1 MSTPEPKTPDAFSFP
16 VIGVMHS
23 CFMAKFGVPRQP
35 GLIPEA
41 TGYIELQPPFNQPN
55 TVRGLEQFSHLWLC
69 FVFHHNLRDGW
80 KATVRPPRLGGDT
93 RLGVF
98 ATRSPFRPSPIG
110 LSVVKLQHL
119 ELKDHGIIRIHVQG
133 QDLVDGTPI
142 IDIKPYIPYTD
153 AIPDA
158 NAGFAADSPSPT
170 HSPSHSPHTPNSSSR
185 PSNDTDSPPSGHS
198 HSRSSPPT
206 PDPPTRKTL
215 TVPTESSSTASK
227 SSGKWTATTPSSPM
241 SVKPPKINTPFF

>member
-158 NAGFAADSPSPT
+158 NAGFAADSPSPNALPV
-170 HSPSHSPHTPNSSSR
+170 SLSPHAEQLFQILERHGLTTLRTLALKVIAADPR
-185 PSNDTDSPPSGHS
+185 PAYQKDPHRTYGVFLNGFEIVWTMDGDHAIVTDV
-198 HSRSSPPT
+198 
-206 PDPPTRKTL
+206 RK
-215 TVPTESSSTASK
+215 A
-227 SSGKWTATTPSSPM
+227 
-241 SVKPPKINTPFF
+241 PKN

>member
-93 RLGVF
+93 
-98 ATRSPFRPSPIG
+98 
-110 LSVVKLQHL
+110 
-119 ELKDHGIIRIHVQG
+119 
-133 QDLVDGTPI
+133 
-142 IDIKPYIPYTD
+142 
-153 AIPDA
+153 
-158 NAGFAADSPSPT
+158 
-170 HSPSHSPHTPNSSSR
+170 
-185 PSNDTDSPPSGHS
+185 
-198 HSRSSPPT
+198 
-206 PDPPTRKTL
+206 
-215 TVPTESSSTASK
+215 
-227 SSGKWTATTPSSPM
+227 
-241 SVKPPKINTPFF
+241 